1 MKNLVVFPVIL
12 LVLVLQSAVV
22 SRLTL
27 LSGFGD
33 LLLLLLAGLS
43 LHKNAHAAWQ
53 WGVIG
58 GLSMGLISGA
68 PFLSVLAGYL
78 GVVGLARLVQRRVWE
93 SPLLAMFLVTF
104 AGTLLVHGSTF
115 IGLWLSGTALP
126 VEATFSLVTLP
137 SLFINMIL
145 AVPVFT
151 LVRDLA
157 NWLFYV
163 ERMI

>member
-1 MKNLVVFPVIL
+1 MKNLVAFPILL
-12 LVLVLQSAVV
+12 LVLVLQSAVA

-27 LSGFGD
+27 LSGFAD
-33 LLLLLLAGLS
+33 LLLLFLAGLS
-43 LHKNAHAAWQ
+43 LHKNAHMAWH
-53 WGVIG
+53 WGIIG
-58 GLSMGLISGA
+58 GLGMGFISGA
-68 PFLSVLAGYL
+68 PLWSILAGYL

-115 IGLWLSGTALP
+115 IGLWLSGTAMP

-145 AVPVFT
+145 AVPAYT